1 VLKKRKEIGKDE
13 NRDPKLDDQAKVKSD
28 GDWIGKEGEV
38 RCQSKIQEGT
48 RRVSGMYIGKKSSR
62 ADRRV
67 VEVQQRLGLVLQ
79 TLRRA
84 RSSAAGF
91 KSTLSF

>member
-1 VLKKRKEIGKDE
+1 MLKKKKEIGKDE
-13 NRDPKLDDQAKVKSD
+13 NRDPKLGDQAKVKLD
-28 GDWIGKEGEV
+28 GDWMGKEGEV
-38 RCQSKIQEGT
+38 RCRSNIQEGT
-48 RRVSGMYIGKKSSR
+48 RRVSGRYIGKTSGR

-67 VEVQQRLGLVLQ
+67 VEVEQRLGLVLQ

>member
-1 VLKKRKEIGKDE
+1 VLKKKKEIGKDE

-48 RRVSGMYIGKKSSR
+48 RRVASGKPLICFLLLLLLLLLFLCKKSKNL
-62 ADRRV
+62 
-67 VEVQQRLGLVLQ
+67 E
-79 TLRRA
+79 
-84 RSSAAGF
+84 
-91 KSTLSF
+91 STDYL